1 MDGGPGTFSRPRVL
15 DPMASVGRRQPCSVD
30 VTGPHPTPQL
40 GTVGRKQEAHSH
52 RDTAIRRVSAWPS
65 REGGPEKTAA
75 PPTGVKG
82 RKLGVT
88 PCLELGWNS

>member
-1 MDGGPGTFSRPRVL
+1 MDGGPGTFSRPWVL
-15 DPMASVGRRQPCSVD
+15 DSMDSVGWRQPCSVD

-52 RDTAIRRVSAWPS
+52 PETQPSSGSAPS
-65 REGGPEKTAA
+65 QAGRGWPEKTD
-75 PPTGVKG
+75 VKG